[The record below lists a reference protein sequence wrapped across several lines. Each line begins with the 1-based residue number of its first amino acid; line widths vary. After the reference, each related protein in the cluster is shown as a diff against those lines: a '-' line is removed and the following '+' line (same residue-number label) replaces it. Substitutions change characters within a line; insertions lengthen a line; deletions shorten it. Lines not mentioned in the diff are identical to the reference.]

1 MLICAKKNTL
11 PAVLAR
17 KNHSVNGGGE
27 EQAARGSGGKERRAG
42 AGTAKGGSYRTFRF
56 FTLGR
61 HKAPQRG
68 EVPGQIAAPDR
79 FREDVMESSLPTFR
93 LCRPAAY
100 ARKDTAKA
108 FPVEIGKKMR
118 VS

>member
-1 MLICAKKNTL
+1 MGAAGKRD
-11 PAVLAR
+11 A
-17 KNHSVNGGGE
+17 SV
-27 EQAARGSGGKERRAG
+27 RG
-42 AGTAKGGSYRTFRF
+42 TVKGGSYRTFRF

-79 FREDVMESSLPTFR
+79 FREELWKGSLPTFR

>member
-11 PAVLAR
+11 FAVLAR

-27 EQAARGSGGKERRAG
+27 EQAARGSGGKERRLG
-42 AGTAKGGSYRTFRF
+42 AGHGQRRIIPYFPF

-93 LCRPAAY
+93 LCRPAAH